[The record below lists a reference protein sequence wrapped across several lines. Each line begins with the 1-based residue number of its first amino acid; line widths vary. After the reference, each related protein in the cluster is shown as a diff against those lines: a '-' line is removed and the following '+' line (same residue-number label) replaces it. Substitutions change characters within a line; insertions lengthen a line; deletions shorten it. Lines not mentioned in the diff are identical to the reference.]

1 MGIDI
6 PSALVGQIVLFLVFG
21 LVVFALVREAARIV
35 IKVLF
40 VVGIGVAIAIMA
52 GWLDETLVGRLL
64 ESVGDALIVG
74 IKAVVGW
81 IMKAWEAV
89 SGSDSS

>member
-1 MGIDI
+1 MPLDV
-6 PSALVGQIVLFLVFG
+6 PSALVGQVVLFLVFG

-35 IKVLF
+35 IKVLL
-40 VVGIGVAIAIMA
+40 VVGIIVAIAIMT
-52 GWLDETLVGRLL
+52 GLLDETVVGRLL
-64 ESVGDALIVG
+64 EQVGNALIVG

-89 SGSDSS
+89 SGDT

>member
-1 MGIDI
+1 MGIDV

-35 IKVLF
+35 IKVLL
-40 VVGIGVAIAIMA
+40 VVGIIVAIAIMA
-52 GWLDETLVGRLL
+52 GWLDETVVGRLL
-64 ESVGDALIVG
+64 EQVGDALIVG

-89 SGSDSS
+89 SGDT

>member
-1 MGIDI
+1 MGIDV

-35 IKVLF
+35 IKVLL
-40 VVGIGVAIAIMA
+40 VVGIIVAIAIMT
-52 GWLDETLVGRLL
+52 GLLDETVVGRLL
-64 ESVGDALIVG
+64 EQVGNALIVG
-74 IKAVVGW
+74 IKVVVGW

-89 SGSDSS
+89 SGSSDQ

>member
-1 MGIDI
+1 MGIDV

-35 IKVLF
+35 IKVLL
-40 VVGIGVAIAIMA
+40 VVGIIVAIAIMA
-52 GWLDETLVGRLL
+52 GWLDETVVGRLL
-64 ESVGDALIVG
+64 EQVGDALIVG

-89 SGSDSS
+89 RGDT

>member
-1 MGIDI
+1 MAIDV

-35 IKVLF
+35 IKVLL
-40 VVGIGVAIAIMA
+40 VVGIIVAIAIMT
-52 GWLDETLVGRLL
+52 GLLDETVVGRLL
-64 ESVGDALIVG
+64 EQVGNALIVG

-89 SGSDSS
+89 SGSSN

>member
-6 PSALVGQIVLFLVFG
+6 PSALVGQIVLFL
-21 LVVFALVREAARIV
+21 VFALVREAARIV

>member
-1 MGIDI
+1 MPLDV

-35 IKVLF
+35 IKVLL
-40 VVGIGVAIAIMA
+40 VVGIIVAIAIMT
-52 GWLDETLVGRLL
+52 GLLDETVVGRLL
-64 ESVGDALIVG
+64 EQVGNALIVG

-89 SGSDSS
+89 SGDT